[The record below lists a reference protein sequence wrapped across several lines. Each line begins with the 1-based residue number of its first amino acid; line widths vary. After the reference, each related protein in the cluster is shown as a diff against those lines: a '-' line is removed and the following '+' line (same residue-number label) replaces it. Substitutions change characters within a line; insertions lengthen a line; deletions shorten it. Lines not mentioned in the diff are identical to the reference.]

1 MNVEDVVPS
10 HGNSRKRSRSSTPVP
25 TNPAQTKR
33 QLQAAVERDA
43 QLIHK
48 LSNEETRNDALNDM
62 LKLSLSHDPS
72 FAMSSDSLLQ
82 TLAQI
87 VKECLEWNEPHII
100 LPEDKDSKDVQDN
113 AQAKQE
119 LLLKSKLTWIQA
131 PTPRLTAWF
140 HHCRQMLGTRRVLL
154 DQASLQTLDVIL
166 VILRNLSYVGANLR
180 LFIYVP
186 DILAILGGCLYER
199 PFEYKGTDS
208 SLAGTGTHLA
218 LAAAHVLLH
227 LAPYWDVSGQR
238 RTVDRLFYR
247 PHTADGGPVVPDP
260 ESFGW
265 TANGGWGFGG
275 AYLAKQHDSK
285 EDTMENISKAFLLAV
300 ASTYLESAWSI
311 FGPLGHAL
319 TDPSTPRN
327 VLLMVLDVLQE
338 LINVARI
345 GVVGN
350 IHEDDEEIPTLRA
363 ILVHMPDNLLS
374 RLVDCLYIPRLGP
387 DAIDYVDPVHNVVT
401 RVNPLKLLM
410 GYEATVD
417 TEVRDRVL
425 DILVPL
431 VELDAPR
438 MAIRLG
444 HDKGAIRV
452 RLFDAL
458 VPAVTT
464 TVGRNDAS
472 LLATQLLRELSKT
485 DANRVAFQYIQSRL
499 VTLASKDTRV
509 AHLVWNHLYKPAD
522 RASAAGSEEGDG
534 RDVSSNGSG
543 DEDE

>member
-1 MNVEDVVPS
+1 
-10 HGNSRKRSRSSTPVP
+10 
-25 TNPAQTKR
+25 
-33 QLQAAVERDA
+33 
-43 QLIHK
+43 
-48 LSNEETRNDALNDM
+48 
-62 LKLSLSHDPS
+62 
-72 FAMSSDSLLQ
+72 
-82 TLAQI
+82 
-87 VKECLEWNEPHII
+87 
-100 LPEDKDSKDVQDN
+100 
-113 AQAKQE
+113 
-119 LLLKSKLTWIQA
+119 
-131 PTPRLTAWF
+131 
-140 HHCRQMLGTRRVLL
+140 
-154 DQASLQTLDVIL
+154 
-166 VILRNLSYVGANLR
+166 
-180 LFIYVP
+180 
-186 DILAILGGCLYER
+186 
-199 PFEYKGTDS
+199 
-208 SLAGTGTHLA
+208 
-218 LAAAHVLLH
+218 
-227 LAPYWDVSGQR
+227 
-238 RTVDRLFYR
+238 
-247 PHTADGGPVVPDP
+247 
-260 ESFGW
+260 
-265 TANGGWGFGG
+265 
-275 AYLAKQHDSK
+275 
-285 EDTMENISKAFLLAV
+285 MENISKAFLLAV

-444 HDKGAIRV
+444 HDTGAIRV